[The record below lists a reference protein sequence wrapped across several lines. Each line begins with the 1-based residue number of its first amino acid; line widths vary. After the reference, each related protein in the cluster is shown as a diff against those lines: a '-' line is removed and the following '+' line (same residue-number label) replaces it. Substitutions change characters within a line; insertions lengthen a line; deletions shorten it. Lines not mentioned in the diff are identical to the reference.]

1 MELEKIKDKLTS
13 NEYIYFS
20 QLQTY
25 LDLTLFFIGSIAR
38 SDYFQNNSDIDIEV
52 FSDNI
57 ASSKFKIDNLF
68 SYYNVQ
74 INKFIVFKIKDMS
87 VSGCKYSVY
96 DKQYNIHFDLTL
108 YKKKCQN
115 MILYY
120 RNMEINIPFF
130 FKFILI
136 ILKCLRYYLNI
147 IDSYQYSRI
156 KKKLWYFYNSNKTPS
171 ITLILNDY
179 KKYYEDTEQ
188 KKYLIDI

>member
-38 SDYFQNNSDIDIEV
+38 SDYFQNNSDIDIEG

-57 ASSKFKIDNLF
+57 ESSKFKIENLF
-68 SYYNVQ
+68 NYHNE
-74 INKFIVFKIKDMS
+74 IKNKFIVFKLKDIP
-87 VSGCKYSVY
+87 VSGCKYYIVN
-96 DKQYNIHFDLTL
+96 KQHNIRFDLTL

-120 RNMEINIPFF
+120 RNMDINIPFF

-179 KKYYEDTEQ
+179 KKYYEDTKQ